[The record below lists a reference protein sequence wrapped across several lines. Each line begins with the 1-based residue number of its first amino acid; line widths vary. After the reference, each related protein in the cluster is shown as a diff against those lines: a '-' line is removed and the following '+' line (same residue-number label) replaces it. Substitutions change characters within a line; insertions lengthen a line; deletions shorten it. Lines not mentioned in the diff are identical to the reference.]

1 MFDEG
6 NGDVA
11 KGRGE
16 LGANPSP
23 PDLLVSV
30 IACPENAGVE
40 CICYNGCNVCCVN
53 GALCGVA
60 SVVPANVG
68 VVKRVASGFGV
79 NGQGVGVVLA
89 LPLLDEGVDSVN
101 QAMLWNGVE
110 EAHKI
115 IIGGMEGDV
124 GWCVFKVAVEVGPQ
138 LWD

>member
-1 MFDEG
+1 MPGVFDEG

-11 KGRGE
+11 KGGGE

-40 CICYNGCNVCCVN
+40 CICYNGCNVCSVN

-60 SVVPANVG
+60 SVVPADVG

-79 NGQGVGVVLA
+79 NGQGVGVILA
-89 LPLLDEGVDSVN
+89 LPLLNEGVNSVN
-101 QAMLWNGVE
+101 QAVLWN
-110 EAHKI
+110 
-115 IIGGMEGDV
+115 
-124 GWCVFKVAVEVGPQ
+124 
-138 LWD
+138 

>member
-11 KGRGE
+11 KGGGE

-40 CICYNGCNVCCVN
+40 CICYNGCDVCSVS

-60 SVVPANVG
+60 SVVPADVG
-68 VVKRVASGFGV
+68 VVKGLPVALVSTVRVWVSFWRC
-79 NGQGVGVVLA
+79 
-89 LPLLDEGVDSVN
+89 P
-101 QAMLWNGVE
+101 
-110 EAHKI
+110 
-115 IIGGMEGDV
+115 GG
-124 GWCVFKVAVEVGPQ
+124 AVE
-138 LWD
+138 LS